1 MASRTR
7 RAAPHAR
14 NGARR
19 KSAKALYREAT
30 DPQFA
35 AEETTLGPWTSYSL
49 RSDPKHLAFVLG
61 RYKFCAK
68 MIQGRASV
76 MEVGCGDGFGLPL
89 LAQAAGHVY
98 AVDWDK
104 RLLDGNA
111 RRLAHLT
118 NVTYVHADANE
129 APPPVKADALVLV
142 DVVEHVEP
150 RREAA
155 FLENLLSCLSPDG
168 MAVVGTPN
176 VTASQYASPQSEAAH
191 INLKSMESLRA
202 LMQRHFRHVFM
213 FGMNDEVLHTGY
225 GPMCHYLWALCAGLR
240 AA

>member
-1 MASRTR
+1 VARATR
-7 RAAPHAR
+7 P
-14 NGARR
+14 GR
-19 KSAKALYREAT
+19 KSAKTLYREST

-49 RSDPKHLAFVLG
+49 RHDPKHLAFVLS

-68 MIQGRASV
+68 MLHGKRSI

-111 RRLAHLT
+111 RRLGHLK
-118 NVTYVHADANE
+118 NVTYVHADCNE
-129 APPPVKADALVLV
+129 APPPVKADALALI
-142 DVVEHVEP
+142 DVIEHLEP
-150 RREAA
+150 RCEAA
-155 FLENLLSCLSPDG
+155 FLENVLGCLPADG
-168 MAVVGTPN
+168 IAVVGTPN
-176 VTASQYASPQSEAAH
+176 VTASAYASPQSEAAH
-191 INLKSMESLRA
+191 INLKTMESLRG

-225 GPMCHYLWALCAGLR
+225 GPMCHYLWAIGAGR
-240 AA
+240 T